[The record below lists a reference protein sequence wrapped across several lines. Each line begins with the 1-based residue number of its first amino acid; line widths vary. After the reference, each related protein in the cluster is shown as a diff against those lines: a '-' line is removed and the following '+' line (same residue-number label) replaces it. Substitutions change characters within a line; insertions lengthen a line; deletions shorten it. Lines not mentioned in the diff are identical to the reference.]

1 MRKKSVGIALVV
13 IAAVAIVGMFAFIAY
28 RTPKSA
34 ADTTQITEKE
44 ELMYKD
50 ISADYPKTPREVL
63 KLYNRYLL
71 LLYGSQGEELS
82 DQEVQTLGEKM
93 RELYDEELLEM
104 NPADTQLLSLQQ
116 ELAAFRKDGK
126 VMIQANVC
134 SSNEVEYM
142 DIEQASGARAEA
154 SYFIKKGSQ
163 EFSRTYQQYLMRK
176 DAQGEWKI
184 LGFEKV
190 DGGED

>member
-1 MRKKSVGIALVV
+1 MKKRRIGEVLVCIV
-13 IAAVAIVGMFAFIAY
+13 AVLIVGAFAFVAY

-34 ADTTQITEKE
+34 ADTTQVTEKD

-71 LLYGSQGEELS
+71 MLYGSQGEDLS
-82 DQEVQTLGEKM
+82 EDEVRTLGTKM
-93 RELYDEELLEM
+93 RELYDDELLEM
-104 NPADTQLLSLQQ
+104 NPEDTQLLSLQQ
-116 ELAAFRKDGK
+116 ELNTFHKSEK

-134 SSNEVEYM
+134 SSNEVEYI
-142 DIEQASGARAEA
+142 DIGEASGARAQA

-163 EFSRTYQQYLMRK
+163 EFTRTYQQFLMRK

-190 DGGED
+190 NGGED

>member
-1 MRKKSVGIALVV
+1 MKKRRIGVVLVCIV
-13 IAAVAIVGMFAFIAY
+13 AVLIVGAFAFVAY

-34 ADTTQITEKE
+34 ADTTQVTEKD

-71 LLYGSQGEELS
+71 MLYGSQGEELS
-82 DQEVQTLGEKM
+82 EDEVRTLGTKM
-93 RELYDEELLEM
+93 RELYDDELLEM
-104 NPADTQLLSLQQ
+104 NPEDTQLLSLQQ
-116 ELAAFRKDGK
+116 ELNTFHKSEK

-134 SSNEVEYM
+134 SSNEVEYI
-142 DIEQASGARAEA
+142 DIGEASGARAQA

-163 EFSRTYQQYLMRK
+163 EFTRTYQQFLMRK

-190 DGGED
+190 NGGED

>member
-1 MRKKSVGIALVV
+1 MKKRRIGVVLVCIV
-13 IAAVAIVGMFAFIAY
+13 AVLIVGAFAFVAY

-34 ADTTQITEKE
+34 ADTTQVTEKD

-71 LLYGSQGEELS
+71 MLYGSQGEDLS
-82 DQEVQTLGEKM
+82 EDEVRTLGTKM
-93 RELYDEELLEM
+93 RELYDDELLEM
-104 NPADTQLLSLQQ
+104 NPEDTQLLSLQQ
-116 ELAAFRKDGK
+116 ELNTFHKSEK

-134 SSNEVEYM
+134 SSNEVEYI
-142 DIEQASGARAEA
+142 DIGEASGARAQA

-163 EFSRTYQQYLMRK
+163 EFTRTYQQFLMRK

-190 DGGED
+190 NGGED